1 MSSKVDTSRFE
12 ATPKGDNMNSFQTQY
27 TQTKLEQLRHD
38 AELHNIVEPIRS
50 QHINTLYAAIRT
62 LFLELSALTIG
73 SLDVA
78 GNAQVQKHV

>member
-12 ATPKGDNMNSFQTQY
+12 ATPKGDNMNSFRTQY

-38 AELHNIVEPIRS
+38 ARFHNALEPVRQ
-50 QHINTLYAAIRT
+50 QHLNALYAAIRT

-73 SLDVA
+73 SLEVA